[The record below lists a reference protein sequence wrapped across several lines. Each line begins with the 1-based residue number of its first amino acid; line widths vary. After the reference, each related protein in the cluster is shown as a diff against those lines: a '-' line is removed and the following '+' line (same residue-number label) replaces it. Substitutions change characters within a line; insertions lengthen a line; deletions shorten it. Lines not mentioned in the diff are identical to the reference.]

1 MGYRVERACSGIVG
15 VHEMTRSLIVAVA
28 IVTFA
33 FLTIGIV
40 QGQQRQP
47 TPPKAVEIPVPDI
60 KVIKAGPP
68 DGEEIERVIRILKGL
83 PTHDNAGNPIPFD
96 RFAAGQGGFAPGGFG
111 IGIGVFRGGGGFPA
125 GGFPNIEDK
134 SRPGKP
140 RDGEPR
146 P

>member
-1 MGYRVERACSGIVG
+1 MK
-15 VHEMTRSLIVAVA
+15 RSLIFTFA

-33 FLTIGIV
+33 FLTAGIV
-40 QGQQRQP
+40 RGQQRQP
-47 TPPKAVEIPVPDI
+47 APPKAVEIRVRDI
-60 KVIKAGPP
+60 KVIKTGPP
-68 DGEEIERVIRILKGL
+68 DVEEIERVIRILKGL

-125 GGFPNIEDK
+125 GGIPNIEDK
-134 SRPGKP
+134 TRPGKP